1 MPRFSTWG
9 WPNGVLECHAP
20 VTFRI
25 SMQAAALG
33 MQLLQGYDI
42 RDELYL
48 VCL

>member
-1 MPRFSTWG
+1 MPRSSTWG
-9 WPNGVLECHAP
+9 WPKGVRECHAP

-33 MQLLQGYDI
+33 MQLVQGYEFHG
-42 RDELYL
+42 ELYL